1 MSKIKAKRVKKL
13 QKELDYWHSE
23 LEYVKEILEEY
34 HIEFEVYHRQYCAE
48 KNIDLAGL
56 NKQSSKKVD
65 QMLNKPVI
73 IDKGVLKPEN
83 KKHKAVFSKIYKK
96 IAKRLHPDIGG
107 DEEVFKEATSA
118 MDEKNLKKLLDIC
131 EEHAILIDIDD
142 ELINLLKEQISEI
155 KELINKEK
163 STYSWSL
170 YSCEDNEN
178 CKQNVVKK
186 FLKHLFNYEE
196 TK

>member
-48 KNIDLAGL
+48 RDIDLAGL

-65 QMLNKPVI
+65 QMLNKPVK
-73 IDKGVLKPEN
+73 IDNGVLSQSGRKY
-83 KKHKAVFSKIYKK
+83 KDVFNRIYKK
-96 IAKRLHPDIGG
+96 MAKKLHPDIGG
-107 DEEVFKEATSA
+107 DEEVFKQVTSA
-118 MDEKNLKKLLDIC
+118 MGEKDIKKLLDIC
-131 EEHAILIDIDD
+131 QEHDIIIDISDD
-142 ELINLLKEQISEI
+142 LIKLLKEQIDET
-155 KELINKEK
+155 KDLINKEK

-170 YSCEDNEN
+170 YSCEENEK

-196 TK
+196 